1 MKYCLIIFVS
11 FILLFSCTR
20 MENTDLYKKLKNA
33 EPIFIP
39 ITFKEDSCYCF
50 LTSRELWD
58 KWSIKMV
65 EQCVFDSLLYLRIKN
80 NEYIY
85 LNEHLYNELKNDTS
99 ECVK

>member
-58 KWSIKMV
+58 KWSIKWWSS
-65 EQCVFDSLLYLRIKN
+65 VFLTVYSIFV
-80 NEYIY
+80 
-85 LNEHLYNELKNDTS
+85 LKIMNIFI
-99 ECVK
+99 